1 MDRVFHVDVF
11 ADPGL
16 PSKAVAKV
24 LANRRQD
31 ESEAEFVLHHNNRR
45 IPLRDDGTLDME
57 TVREWARRDEA
68 DFMVIVTE
76 IPRSAGRRAK
86 MVGLHFAEGAAII
99 SQPALG
105 WSNVVKNLRA
115 AMFDSLDALAA
126 EKVPGS
132 GERRIDYGVVHEQ
145 DSETGRSVYIASPW
159 WRPGRLRLVLGM
171 MRTNEPLSAVT
182 KMSGVL
188 AAAAATG
195 AFGIFYSSIWEMAYA
210 LSPLRLGLIAVSVI
224 VTMVLWL
231 LVGNRLWER
240 PRQVGSPAE
249 TALYNASTVV
259 TLLVTVGL
267 LYAVLFVGILVG
279 ALVVIETGFMAKTI
293 GVEVSLWNY
302 VDIAW
307 LSASMGTVAGAL
319 GSNFDST
326 DSINE
331 LTHGRRQAQRFRQ
344 KQGAAEHASGS
355 LGEDAGPDVGRR
367 E

>member
-31 ESEAEFVLHHNNRR
+31 ESEAEFVLHHNRRR

-57 TVREWARRDEA
+57 TVREWARQDEA
-68 DFMVIVTE
+68 DLMVIVTE
-76 IPRSAGRRAK
+76 IPRRAGRRVK

-99 SQPALG
+99 SLPALG

-115 AMFDSLDALAA
+115 AMSDSLDALAA
-126 EKVPGS
+126 DKVPGS
-132 GERRIDYGVVHEQ
+132 GDARIEYGEVHEQ
-145 DSETGRSVYIASPW
+145 ESETGRSVYIASPW

-171 MRTNEPLSAVT
+171 VRTNEPLAAVT
-182 KMSGVL
+182 KLSGVL

-210 LSPLRLGLIAVSVI
+210 LPPWRLSVIAVTVI
-224 VTMVLWL
+224 TTMVLWL
-231 LVGNRLWER
+231 LAGNRLWER
-240 PRQVGSPAE
+240 SRQLGSPREA
-249 TALYNASTVV
+249 AMYNASTVA
-259 TLLVTVGL
+259 TLFVAVAA
-267 LYAVLFVGILVG
+267 LYAVLFAGILLG
-279 ALVVIETGFMAKTI
+279 GLIVIEAGFMSKTI

-319 GSNFDST
+319 GSNFDSP
-326 DSINE
+326 DDISE

-344 KQGAAEHASGS
+344 RQ
-355 LGEDAGPDVGRR
+355 EDA

>member
-1 MDRVFHVDVF
+1 MDPVFHVDVF

-57 TVREWARRDEA
+57 TVREWALRDET

-159 WRPGRLRLVLGM
+159 WRPGNLRLVLGM
-171 MRTNEPLSAVT
+171 VRTNEPLAAVT
-182 KMSGVL
+182 KLSGVL
-188 AAAAATG
+188 AAAAGTG
-195 AFGIFYSSIWEMAYA
+195 AFGVFYSSIWEMAYA
-210 LSPLRLGLIAVSVI
+210 LSPLRLGLITVSVI
-224 VTMVLWL
+224 ATMVLWL
-231 LVGNRLWER
+231 LIVNRLWER
-240 PRQVGSPAE
+240 PRQMGSPAE
-249 TALYNASTVV
+249 AALYNASTVV

-267 LYAVLFVGILVG
+267 LYVVLFVGILI
-279 ALVVIETGFMAKTI
+279 ASLVVIETGFMSKTI
-293 GVEVSLWNY
+293 GVEVSPWNY

-326 DSINE
+326 DAINE
-331 LTHGRRQAQRFRQ
+331 LTHGRRRAQRFRQ
-344 KQGAAEHASGS
+344 RQKAAE
-355 LGEDAGPDVGRR
+355 
-367 E
+367 